1 MLTAPVNF
9 KYALLSVC
17 GAVAFTAITLAQAPA
32 APSFTVATIKPSD
45 APNPGGFMTFP
56 PPGRLSAP
64 NFPLQTLIGFAY
76 AGEGPGGGLEVTGG
90 PDWIRQDRY
99 NVQAQAD
106 GNPTQAELRL
116 MLRTLL
122 AERFAL
128 KAHQDSKPI
137 DVYEMVLARSDGK
150 LGPKVEPFDKEC
162 VPGERVCQA
171 LLNPNGFNIV
181 GNTMGMVAN
190 LLSNRGGLGR
200 RVVDKTGVTGR
211 FTVRFEFPF
220 GAANGKSAPDPLANE
235 GVSIFTAVQE
245 QIGVKLQPGKGTQPL
260 LVVDSVQRPT
270 EN

>member
-1 MLTAPVNF
+1 MLKVPV
-9 KYALLSVC
+9 KYAAALCLFT
-17 GAVAFTAITLAQAPA
+17 AAAFTAAALAQAPS

-56 PPGRLSAP
+56 APGRLSAP
-64 NFPLQTLIGFAY
+64 NFPLQMLIGFAY
-76 AGEGPGGGLEVTGG
+76 SGEGAGLEVTGG

-99 NVQAQAD
+99 NVQAQAE
-106 GNPTQAELRL
+106 GTPTQPELRL

-122 AERFAL
+122 AERFGL
-128 KAHQDSKPI
+128 KVHTDSKPI

-150 LGPKVEPFDKEC
+150 LGPKVEPFDGEC
-162 VPGERVCQA
+162 VPGARVCQA
-171 LLNPNGFNIV
+171 LINPNGFNIV

-211 FTVRFEFPF
+211 FTVKFEFPY
-220 GAANGKSAPDPLANE
+220 GQANAKAAPDPLASE

-260 LVVDSVQRPT
+260 LVVDSVARPT